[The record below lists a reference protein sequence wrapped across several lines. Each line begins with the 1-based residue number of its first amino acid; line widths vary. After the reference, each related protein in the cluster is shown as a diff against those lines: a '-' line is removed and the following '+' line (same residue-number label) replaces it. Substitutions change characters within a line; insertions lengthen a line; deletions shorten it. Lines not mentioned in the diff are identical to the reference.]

1 MEAMEVQTINFNV
14 ESTTKSGSQSEVQV
28 RQFKVL
34 IDEPSQLGGTDE
46 APNPVEYLLCGLS
59 GCMHIMA
66 FKVAQELNMELSD
79 LKIKITGELNPM
91 KLFGM
96 PTDDRAGYQGITIE
110 LHPVTSATPETL
122 EQWKTIMAQRSPV
135 LDNLINKTPVD
146 VKIG

>member
-1 MEAMEVQTINFNV
+1 MEAMEVQTIDFNV
-14 ESTTKSGSQSEVQV
+14 ELTTKSESQSEVQV

-34 IDEPSQLGGTDE
+34 IDEPSQLGGTDQ
-46 APNPVEYLLCGLS
+46 APNPVEYILCGLS
-59 GCMHIMA
+59 GCMHILG
-66 FKVAQELNMELSD
+66 FKVAKEMEMELTD
-79 LKIKITGELNPM
+79 LKINILGQLNPM

-110 LHPVTSATPETL
+110 LHPVSNATPETL

-135 LDNLINKTPVD
+135 LDNLINKTPVE